1 MSTPYISVVVPTY
14 NRAHLIE
21 RSIQSI
27 LQQTYT
33 DYEVLVVDDGS
44 EDNTEQVIKSIN
56 DQRITYYKK
65 ANGERAAARN
75 YGTSKAKGVYVTF
88 FDSDDLMYPHH
99 LQHAYDFIYQQN
111 NPEWFHLGFDYKN
124 SSGMVF
130 RNAEPLHENIQ
141 RSLLF
146 DNKLSCNGVF
156 IKRVIAEQ
164 YPFHEDR
171 ALASSE
177 DWELW
182 IRLICSFPLK
192 FSTEVTTSVVEHDLR
207 SLNTVKPETIERR
220 DIVLIHQLQSNAEV
234 QKIYEGDF
242 LRFKAERYTF
252 FMMKYAEAK
261 RPDKVMTWACEAA
274 LTYFPVIFTRR
285 FLASLKNSIIR

>member
-21 RSIQSI
+21 RSIRSI
-27 LQQTYT
+27 LQQTFT

-99 LQHAYDFIYQQN
+99 LQHAYDFINQQN

-124 SSGMVF
+124 SSGMV
-130 RNAEPLHENIQ
+130 
-141 RSLLF
+141 
-146 DNKLSCNGVF
+146 
-156 IKRVIAEQ
+156 
-164 YPFHEDR
+164 
-171 ALASSE
+171 
-177 DWELW
+177 
-182 IRLICSFPLK
+182 
-192 FSTEVTTSVVEHDLR
+192 
-207 SLNTVKPETIERR
+207 
-220 DIVLIHQLQSNAEV
+220 
-234 QKIYEGDF
+234 
-242 LRFKAERYTF
+242 
-252 FMMKYAEAK
+252 
-261 RPDKVMTWACEAA
+261 
-274 LTYFPVIFTRR
+274 
-285 FLASLKNSIIR
+285 

>member
-1 MSTPYISVVVPTY
+1 MSSPYFSVIVPTY

-21 RSIQSI
+21 KTIRSI
-27 LQQTYT
+27 LQQNFM
-33 DYEVLVVDDGS
+33 DYEILVVDDGS
-44 EDNTEQVIKSIN
+44 RDNTEQVVRSIN

-75 YGTSKAKGVYVTF
+75 YGTLHAKGTYVTF
-88 FDSDDLMYPHH
+88 FDSDDLMYSHH
-99 LQHAYDFIYQQN
+99 LQYANDFINQRN
-111 NPEWFHLGFDYKN
+111 NPEWFHLGFDYRD
-124 SSGMVF
+124 SSDTVF
-130 RNAEPLHENIQ
+130 KNAEPLREDIQ

-156 IKRVIAEQ
+156 IKRVIANQ
-164 YPFHEDR
+164 YPFCEDR

-207 SLNTVKPETIERR
+207 SLNTVKPETVERR
-220 DIVLIHQLQSNAEV
+220 DILLIDRLQSNAAV
-234 QKIYEGDF
+234 QKIYKRDF

-252 FMMKYAEAK
+252 FMMKHAEAK
-261 RPDKVMTWACEAA
+261 RPSKVWAWACKAA
-274 LTYFPVIFTRR
+274 LTYFPIIFTRR
-285 FLASLKNSIIR
+285 FLASLKNSIIS

>member
-99 LQHAYDFIYQQN
+99 LQHAYDFINQQN

-130 RNAEPLHENIQ
+130 RNAEPLLENIQ

-220 DIVLIHQLQSNAEV
+220 DIVLINQLQSNAEV
-234 QKIYEGDF
+234 QKIYERDF

-261 RPDKVMTWACEAA
+261 RPKKVMMWACEAA

-285 FLASLKNSIIR
+285 FLASLKNSITR